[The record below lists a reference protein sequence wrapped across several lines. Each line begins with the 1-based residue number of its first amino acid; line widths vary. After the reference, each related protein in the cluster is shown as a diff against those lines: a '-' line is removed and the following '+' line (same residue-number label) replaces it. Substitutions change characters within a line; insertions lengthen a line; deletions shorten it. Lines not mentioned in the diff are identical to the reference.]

1 MASQT
6 IDSHRA
12 NAEVIHGDLP
22 CKKRIVELLEELCLP
37 KGLFPLD
44 DIEELGYDRSSGFM
58 WLTHKKKKDHVFKKI
73 KQTVSYATEV
83 TAIVEKQRMKKMS
96 GVKTRE
102 MLLWLTITDVYVE
115 DPSSGK
121 ITFKTGTGL
130 SESFPTSAFELE

>member
-1 MASQT
+1 MASQA
-6 IDSHRA
+6 IDNHRI

-37 KGLFPLD
+37 MGLFPLD
-44 DIEELGYDRSSGFM
+44 DVQEFGYDRSLGFM
-58 WLTHKKKKDHVFKKI
+58 WLTHKKKDHVFKKI

-83 TAIVEKQRMKKMS
+83 TAIVEKRRMKKMS

-102 MLLWLTITDVYVE
+102 LLLCLTITNVYIE

>member
-1 MASQT
+1 MASQA
-6 IDSHRA
+6 IDNHRI

-37 KGLFPLD
+37 MGLFPLD
-44 DIEELGYDRSSGFM
+44 DVQEFGYDRSLGFM
-58 WLTHKKKKDHVFKKI
+58 WLTHKKKDHVFKKI

-83 TAIVEKQRMKKMS
+83 TAIVEKRRMKKM
-96 GVKTRE
+96 R
-102 MLLWLTITDVYVE
+102 E